1 MSLTNRV
8 GLVAGAATLA
18 ITGAGFGISQDAH
31 NDTMAE
37 IAAMK
42 EEIAALRAQTGDN
55 WLTAQRASEIRGL
68 VQDVLAD
75 ADTRSSLQGSGM
87 TAGWDRGFFL
97 ASPDGNY
104 RLRVQGQIQFRY
116 AMNFRDSDDSIDS
129 TTHGFEN
136 RRTKLNF
143 SGNVIDRTWQYRVQG
158 AFNRGSNGQFRLE
171 DAWLRKNFDNGLY
184 ARAGQFKGPL
194 LREELVSSQ
203 QQLAVE
209 RSLINNVFTQGFSQ
223 GVEIGWAGDN
233 IRGSAM
239 FHDGLRNPNSPAL
252 EQSTEWGFMA
262 RGEFLLAGT
271 WGQFSDFTSW
281 NGESFGALIGAAI
294 NWQRDEFGLSG
305 VPAGGKTAP
314 LTVTVDG
321 QVEFGGANLY
331 GAFIYRDTDTENSGS
346 SDQIAFLVQG
356 GVFVIPESVEI
367 FGRYEWGDLDTTG
380 QKDLS
385 VLTFGVNWYFAK
397 HAAKWTTDIG
407 YSFNTITSGW
417 SNSGAAWL
425 TDAGDGDDQV
435 VIRSQF
441 QVLF

>member
-1 MSLTNRV
+1 MSLTKHV
-8 GLVAGAATLA
+8 GLFAGAATLA
-18 ITGAGFGISQDAH
+18 ITGAGFGTSQDAQ
-31 NDTMAE
+31 NQTMAE
-37 IAAMK
+37 IETLRA
-42 EEIAALRAQTGDN
+42 EVAALRAQSGDN
-55 WLTAQRASEIRGL
+55 WLTETRAAEIRGL

-87 TAGWDRGFFL
+87 TAGWDNGFFL

-116 AMNFRDSDDSIDS
+116 AINFRDSDDSIDS
-129 TTHGFEN
+129 TTKGFEN

-143 SGNVIDRTWQYRVQG
+143 TGNIVDRSWQYRVQG
-158 AFNRGSNGQFRLE
+158 AFNRNGGDFRLE

-184 ARAGQFKGPL
+184 VRAGQFKGPL

-203 QQLAVE
+203 RQLTVE
-209 RSLINNVFTQGFSQ
+209 RSLINNVFTQSFSQ
-223 GVEIGWAGDN
+223 GVEVGWAGDM

-239 FHDGLRNPNSPAL
+239 FHDGIRSPNTPAL
-252 EQSTEWGFMA
+252 NPSTEWGFMA
-262 RGEFLLAGT
+262 RAEVLLAGD
-271 WGQFSDFTSW
+271 WGQFRDFTSW
-281 NGESFGALIGAAI
+281 NGESFGAMVGAAI
-294 NWQRDEFGLSG
+294 NWQRDEFGQSG

-321 QVEFGGANLY
+321 SLEFGGANLY

-346 SDQIAFLVQG
+346 SDQLAFLVQG
-356 GVFVIPESVEI
+356 GFFIMPDSVEL
-367 FGRYEWGDLDTTG
+367 FGRYEWGDLDTTD

-385 VLTFGVNWYFAK
+385 LLTFGVNWYFAK
-397 HAAKWTTDIG
+397 HAAKWTTDFG
-407 YSFNTITSGW
+407 YSFNSITSGW

-425 TDAGDGDDQV
+425 TDPTDGDDQF

-441 QVLF
+441 QVTF